1 MPSSSGPVP
10 AAVRSNEVTQPKQVR
25 LTREGFERL
34 EKALAQEQ
42 NRLNEATR
50 ILQEQMETSADNE
63 DTGLEDAKR
72 EKMNIEARIDELED
86 TLARAT
92 LIEDHEN
99 GGRVELGAIVQ
110 LSNETSKKDMKV
122 QVVSAAEAA
131 MVGGTLTRISE
142 DSPVGKELMGR
153 KKGEAFVVT
162 LEGGKQMKYKVKSIE
177 Y

>member
-1 MPSSSGPVP
+1 MAQAS
-10 AAVRSNEVTQPKQVR
+10 RQVK

-34 EKALAQEQ
+34 QKTLEQEQ
-42 NRLNEATR
+42 GRLAEATR
-50 ILQEQMETSADNE
+50 ILQEQMETSSDTE

-92 LIEDHEN
+92 VIEDHEN
-99 GGRVELGAIVQ
+99 EGRVELGAIVV
-110 LSNETSKKDMKV
+110 LGNETTKQDMKV
-122 QVVSAAEAA
+122 LVVSAPEAT
-131 MVGGTLTRISE
+131 VTGGSLPRVSE

-153 KKGEAFVVT
+153 KKGDAFVVN
-162 LEGGKQMKYKVKSIE
+162 LDSGKQMKYKVKSIE

>member
-1 MPSSSGPVP
+1 
-10 AAVRSNEVTQPKQVR
+10 VTQPKQVR

-72 EKMNIEARIDELED
+72 EKMVIEARINELED

-99 GGRVELGAIVQ
+99 EGRVELGAIV
-110 LSNETSKKDMKV
+110 LLANETNKKDMKV
-122 QVVSAAEAA
+122 QVVSAAEAV
-131 MVGGTLTRISE
+131 MMGGSLPRISE

-153 KKGEAFVVT
+153 KKGDAFVVN
-162 LEGGKQMKYKVKSIE
+162 LDGGKQMKYKVKSIE

>member
-1 MPSSSGPVP
+1 M
-10 AAVRSNEVTQPKQVR
+10 TQPKQVR

-72 EKMNIEARIDELED
+72 EKMVIEARINELED

-99 GGRVELGAIVQ
+99 EGRVELGAIV
-110 LSNETSKKDMKV
+110 LLANETNKKDMKV
-122 QVVSAAEAA
+122 QVVSAAEAV
-131 MVGGTLTRISE
+131 MMGGSLPRISE

-153 KKGEAFVVT
+153 KKGDAFVVN
-162 LEGGKQMKYKVKSIE
+162 LDGGKQMKYKVKSIE

>member
-1 MPSSSGPVP
+1 M
-10 AAVRSNEVTQPKQVR
+10 TQPKQVR

-72 EKMNIEARIDELED
+72 EKMVIEARINELED

-99 GGRVELGAIVQ
+99 EGRVELGAIV
-110 LSNETSKKDMKV
+110 LLANETNKKDMKV
-122 QVVSAAEAA
+122 QVVSAAEAV
-131 MVGGTLTRISE
+131 MMGGSLPRISE

-153 KKGEAFVVT
+153 KKGEAFVVN
-162 LEGGKQMKYKVKSIE
+162 LDGGKQMKYKVKSIE